1 MLLQNANYCMLLIN
15 NVTNQNLLPLY
26 PFVPGKVC
34 VLKLN
39 LCCQREDYGLV
50 IYERGCLRAG
60 EEWVERNL
68 VPVAGVGVAVSVMQV
83 SYRSTSIIR
92 HHQQHTDSLYFFL
105 FFKGFFDSSV

>member
-1 MLLQNANYCMLLIN
+1 MQITLCYLIMYLTTTSN
-15 NVTNQNLLPLY
+15 PFY
-26 PFVPGKVC
+26 PFDTGKVC
-34 VLKLN
+34 ALKLN

-92 HHQQHTDSLYFFL
+92 HHQQHTDSLYFFYFLKVSLILL
-105 FFKGFFDSSV
+105 FRFYY